1 MGPGDLAHLLADLGS
16 DERTDS
22 GRSREQRRRGG
33 GAVDDR
39 RALVQTGDL
48 IPPVLDDPL
57 NGLTVKIAGAKQA
70 FRDIFA
76 MGARY

>member
-1 MGPGDLAHLLADLGS
+1 
-16 DERTDS
+16 
-22 GRSREQRRRGG
+22 
-33 GAVDDR
+33 VDDR